1 MNSIFAVAGDRHNT
15 SAGAALRGIGS
26 VMLSIFNRA
35 VAARQRARTMQML
48 SGLDD
53 ASLKD
58 IGLTRGQID
67 AVERDPRYSPRF
79 PGF

>member
-1 MNSIFAVAGDRHNT
+1 MNRTFAVAEDRHNT
-15 SAGAALRGIGS
+15 LAAAALHGIGS
-26 VMLSIFNRA
+26 AMRSIINRA
-35 VAARQRARTMQML
+35 VAAQQRARTTRML

-53 ASLKD
+53 AALKD

-67 AVERDPRYSPRF
+67 AVERDPRYAPRF